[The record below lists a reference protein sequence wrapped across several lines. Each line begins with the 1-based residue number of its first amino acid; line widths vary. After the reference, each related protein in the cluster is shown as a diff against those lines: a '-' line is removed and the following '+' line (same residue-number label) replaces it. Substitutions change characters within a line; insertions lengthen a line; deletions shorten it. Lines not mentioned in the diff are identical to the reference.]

1 MEMFN
6 QIAKLRLEDLQD
18 PDIIKEKQKQIQKSL
33 DKFKKHFTKN
43 LDQLN

>member
-6 QIAKLRLEDLQD
+6 SITKMKVEDLQD
-18 PDIIKEKQKQIQKSL
+18 PDIMRSKQEQIQASL

-43 LDQLN
+43 LD